1 MGNAM
6 QTMPA
11 ELAKA
16 LLEDSEK
23 ETKESFENV
32 PSLVIATKEDESGKD
47 DASIPL
53 SDQPNGFM
61 ESVRDN
67 PSMEDGISNLSNNA
81 TNNASINPSINP
93 SNNPSNNPS
102 INPSNTSTNNATI
115 NDATNTTPPHS
126 PPSPLSDNSDL
137 FF

>member
-47 DASIPL
+47 DTSIPL

-61 ESVRDN
+61 EGVRDN

-81 TNNASINPSINP
+81 TNNLSINP
-93 SNNPSNNPS
+93 SN
-102 INPSNTSTNNATI
+102 NPSNTSTNNATI
-115 NDATNTTPPHS
+115 NDATPPHS

>member
-1 MGNAM
+1 M

-16 LLEDSEK
+16 LLEDGEK

-61 ESVRDN
+61 EGVRDN

-81 TNNASINPSINP
+81 TNNLSI
-93 SNNPSNNPS
+93 NPS

-115 NDATNTTPPHS
+115 NDATNTTPHHS

>member
-1 MGNAM
+1 M

-16 LLEDSEK
+16 LLEDGEK

-67 PSMEDGISNLSNNA
+67 PLMEDGISNLSNNA
-81 TNNASINPSINP
+81 TNNL
-93 SNNPSNNPS
+93 SNNPSNNA
-102 INPSNTSTNNATI
+102 TNNATI
-115 NDATNTTPPHS
+115 NDATPPHS

>member
-16 LLEDSEK
+16 LLEDGEK

-47 DASIPL
+47 DTSIPL

-81 TNNASINPSINP
+81 TNNLSINP
-93 SNNPSNNPS
+93 SN
-102 INPSNTSTNNATI
+102 NPSNTSTNNATI
-115 NDATNTTPPHS
+115 NDATPPHS

>member
-16 LLEDSEK
+16 LLEDGEK

-32 PSLVIATKEDESGKD
+32 PSLVIATKEDESGNV
-47 DASIPL
+47 DASISL

-61 ESVRDN
+61 EGVRDN

-81 TNNASINPSINP
+81 TNNV
-93 SNNPSNNPS
+93 S

>member
-16 LLEDSEK
+16 LLEDGEK

-32 PSLVIATKEDESGKD
+32 PSLVIATKEDESGNV

-61 ESVRDN
+61 EGVRDN
-67 PSMEDGISNLSNNA
+67 PSMEDGISNVLNNA
-81 TNNASINPSINP
+81 TNNASNNA

-102 INPSNTSTNNATI
+102 NTSTNN
-115 NDATNTTPPHS
+115 ATNTTPPHS

>member
-16 LLEDSEK
+16 LLEDGEK

-61 ESVRDN
+61 EGVRDN
-67 PSMEDGISNLSNNA
+67 PSMEDGISNVSNKA
-81 TNNASINPSINP
+81 TI
-93 SNNPSNNPS
+93 NPS

>member
-16 LLEDSEK
+16 LLEDGEK

-47 DASIPL
+47 DASISL

-61 ESVRDN
+61 EGVRDN

-81 TNNASINPSINP
+81 TNNLSNNLSINPSINP
-93 SNNPSNNPS
+93 SN
-102 INPSNTSTNNATI
+102 TSI

>member
-1 MGNAM
+1 M

-16 LLEDSEK
+16 LLEDGEK

-32 PSLVIATKEDESGKD
+32 PSLVIATKEDESGKV

-61 ESVRDN
+61 EGVRDN
-67 PSMEDGISNLSNNA
+67 PSMEDGISNLSNNV
-81 TNNASINPSINP
+81 
-93 SNNPSNNPS
+93 SNNLSNNPS
-102 INPSNTSTNNATI
+102 INPSNTSTNNAT
-115 NDATNTTPPHS
+115 NNATNTTTHHS

>member
-16 LLEDSEK
+16 LLEDGEK

-32 PSLVIATKEDESGKD
+32 PSLVIATKEDESGNG

-61 ESVRDN
+61 EGVRDN

-81 TNNASINPSINP
+81 TNNL
-93 SNNPSNNPS
+93 SNNPSN
-102 INPSNTSTNNATI
+102 NPSNTSTNNATI
-115 NDATNTTPPHS
+115 NDATPHHS

>member
-1 MGNAM
+1 M

-16 LLEDSEK
+16 LLEDGEK

-47 DASIPL
+47 DASISL

-67 PSMEDGISNLSNNA
+67 PLMEDGISNLSNNA
-81 TNNASINPSINP
+81 TNNL
-93 SNNPSNNPS
+93 SNNLSINPS

-115 NDATNTTPPHS
+115 NDATNTTPHHS

>member
-67 PSMEDGISNLSNNA
+67 PSMEDGISNLSNN
-81 TNNASINPSINP
+81 TINNVT
-93 SNNPSNNPS
+93 NNPSND
-102 INPSNTSTNNATI
+102 TTI
-115 NDATNTTPPHS
+115 NTTNTTPPHS

>member
-1 MGNAM
+1 M

-16 LLEDSEK
+16 LLEDGEK

-61 ESVRDN
+61 EGVRDN

-81 TNNASINPSINP
+81 TNNLSITSTN
-93 SNNPSNNPS
+93 
-102 INPSNTSTNNATI
+102 NPSNTSTNNATI
-115 NDATNTTPPHS
+115 NDATPPHS

>member
-1 MGNAM
+1 M

-16 LLEDSEK
+16 LLEDGEK

-61 ESVRDN
+61 EGVRDN

-81 TNNASINPSINP
+81 ANNLSINPSTNPSINP
-93 SNNPSNNPS
+93 SN
-102 INPSNTSTNNATI
+102 NPSNTSTNNATI

>member
-1 MGNAM
+1 M

-16 LLEDSEK
+16 LLEDGEK

-47 DASIPL
+47 DTSIPL

-93 SNNPSNNPS
+93 SNNPSN
-102 INPSNTSTNNATI
+102 TSTNNATI

>member
-1 MGNAM
+1 M

-16 LLEDSEK
+16 LLEDGEK

-61 ESVRDN
+61 EGVRDN

-81 TNNASINPSINP
+81 TNNV
-93 SNNPSNNPS
+93 SNNLS
-102 INPSNTSTNNATI
+102 ITSTNNPSNTSTNNAT
-115 NDATNTTPPHS
+115 NTTPHHS

>member
-81 TNNASINPSINP
+81 TNNLSNNLSINPSINP
-93 SNNPSNNPS
+93 SN
-102 INPSNTSTNNATI
+102 NPSNTSTNNATI

>member
-61 ESVRDN
+61 EGVRDN

-81 TNNASINPSINP
+81 TNNVSNNL
-93 SNNPSNNPS
+93 SNNPSN
-102 INPSNTSTNNATI
+102 NPSNTSTNNATI
-115 NDATNTTPPHS
+115 NDATPHHS

>member
-16 LLEDSEK
+16 LLEDGEK

-47 DASIPL
+47 NTSIPL

-67 PSMEDGISNLSNNA
+67 PLMEDGISNLSNNQS
-81 TNNASINPSINP
+81 NNLSNNLSINPSINP
-93 SNNPSNNPS
+93 SN
-102 INPSNTSTNNATI
+102 NPSNTSTNNATI

>member
-1 MGNAM
+1 M

-16 LLEDSEK
+16 LLEDGEK

-47 DASIPL
+47 DASISL

-61 ESVRDN
+61 EGVRDN
-67 PSMEDGISNLSNNA
+67 PSIENGISNLSNN
-81 TNNASINPSINP
+81 TINNVT
-93 SNNPSNNPS
+93 NNPSND
-102 INPSNTSTNNATI
+102 TTI
-115 NDATNTTPPHS
+115 NTTNTTPPHS

>member
-1 MGNAM
+1 M

-16 LLEDSEK
+16 LLEDGEK

-47 DASIPL
+47 DTSIPL

-81 TNNASINPSINP
+81 TNNLSNNLSINPSI
-93 SNNPSNNPS
+93 NPSNNPS

>member
-16 LLEDSEK
+16 LLEDGEK

-61 ESVRDN
+61 EGVRDN
-67 PSMEDGISNLSNNA
+67 PSMEDGISNVSNNA
-81 TNNASINPSINP
+81 SNNASNNPSINP
-93 SNNPSNNPS
+93 SN
-102 INPSNTSTNNATI
+102 NPSNTSTNNATI
-115 NDATNTTPPHS
+115 NDATPHHS

>member
-16 LLEDSEK
+16 LLEDGEK

-32 PSLVIATKEDESGKD
+32 HSLVIATKEDESGKD

-67 PSMEDGISNLSNNA
+67 PSMEDGISNLSNN
-81 TNNASINPSINP
+81 TINNET
-93 SNNPSNNPS
+93 NNPSND
-102 INPSNTSTNNATI
+102 TTI
-115 NDATNTTPPHS
+115 NTTNTTPPHT

>member
-16 LLEDSEK
+16 LLEDGEK

-47 DASIPL
+47 DTSIPL

-81 TNNASINPSINP
+81 TNNV
-93 SNNPSNNPS
+93 S

>member
-1 MGNAM
+1 M

-16 LLEDSEK
+16 LLEDGEK

-47 DASIPL
+47 DASISL

-61 ESVRDN
+61 EGVRDN

-81 TNNASINPSINP
+81 TNNL
-93 SNNPSNNPS
+93 SN
-102 INPSNTSTNNATI
+102 NPSNTSTNNATI
-115 NDATNTTPPHS
+115 NDATPHHS

>member
-16 LLEDSEK
+16 LLEDGEK

-47 DASIPL
+47 DASISL

-61 ESVRDN
+61 EGVRDN
-67 PSMEDGISNLSNNA
+67 PSMEDGISNLSNNV
-81 TNNASINPSINP
+81 
-93 SNNPSNNPS
+93 SNNLSNNPS

>member
-47 DASIPL
+47 DASISL

-61 ESVRDN
+61 EGVRDN

-81 TNNASINPSINP
+81 TNNLSNNLSINP
-93 SNNPSNNPS
+93 SNNA
-102 INPSNTSTNNATI
+102 TNNATI
-115 NDATNTTPPHS
+115 NDATPPHS

>member
-1 MGNAM
+1 M

-47 DASIPL
+47 DASISL

-61 ESVRDN
+61 EGVRDN

-81 TNNASINPSINP
+81 TNNLSINPSINP

-115 NDATNTTPPHS
+115 NDATNTTPHHS

>member
-47 DASIPL
+47 NTSIPL

-67 PSMEDGISNLSNNA
+67 PLMEDGISNLSNNA
-81 TNNASINPSINP
+81 TNNLSNNLSINPSINP
-93 SNNPSNNPS
+93 SN
-102 INPSNTSTNNATI
+102 NPSNTSTNNATI

>member
-61 ESVRDN
+61 ESVRVN

-81 TNNASINPSINP
+81 TNNLSI
-93 SNNPSNNPS
+93 NPS

>member
-16 LLEDSEK
+16 LLEDGEK

-67 PSMEDGISNLSNNA
+67 PLMEDGISNLSNNA
-81 TNNASINPSINP
+81 TNNLSI
-93 SNNPSNNPS
+93 NPS

>member
-47 DASIPL
+47 DASISL

-81 TNNASINPSINP
+81 TNNL
-93 SNNPSNNPS
+93 SNNLSNNPS

>member
-1 MGNAM
+1 M

-16 LLEDSEK
+16 LLEDGEK

-61 ESVRDN
+61 EGVRDN

-81 TNNASINPSINP
+81 ANNLSINPSINP
-93 SNNPSNNPS
+93 SNNLSN
-102 INPSNTSTNNATI
+102 NPSNTSTNNATI

>member
-16 LLEDSEK
+16 LLEDGEK

-81 TNNASINPSINP
+81 TNNL
-93 SNNPSNNPS
+93 SNNLS

>member
-1 MGNAM
+1 M

-16 LLEDSEK
+16 LLEDGEK

-47 DASIPL
+47 NASIPL

-61 ESVRDN
+61 EGVRDN

-81 TNNASINPSINP
+81 TNNVSNNVSNNL
-93 SNNPSNNPS
+93 SNNPSINPS

-115 NDATNTTPPHS
+115 NDATPHHS

>member
-47 DASIPL
+47 DTSIPL

-61 ESVRDN
+61 EGVRDN

-81 TNNASINPSINP
+81 TNNL
-93 SNNPSNNPS
+93 SNNLSNTS
-102 INPSNTSTNNATI
+102 TNTSTNNATI
-115 NDATNTTPPHS
+115 NDATPHHS

>member
-1 MGNAM
+1 M

-16 LLEDSEK
+16 LLEDGEK

-32 PSLVIATKEDESGKD
+32 PSLVIATKEDESGNG

-61 ESVRDN
+61 EGIGNN

-81 TNNASINPSINP
+81 TNNVSNNVSNNL
-93 SNNPSNNPS
+93 SNNPSINPS

-115 NDATNTTPPHS
+115 NDATNTTPHHS

>member
-1 MGNAM
+1 M

-16 LLEDSEK
+16 LLEDGEK

-32 PSLVIATKEDESGKD
+32 PSLVIATKEDESGNV

-61 ESVRDN
+61 EGVRDN
-67 PSMEDGISNLSNNA
+67 PSVEDGISNHYS
-81 TNNASINPSINP
+81 
-93 SNNPSNNPS
+93 
-102 INPSNTSTNNATI
+102 
-115 NDATNTTPPHS
+115 
-126 PPSPLSDNSDL
+126 
-137 FF
+137 

>member
-16 LLEDSEK
+16 LLEDGEK

-47 DASIPL
+47 NASIPL

-61 ESVRDN
+61 EGVRDN

-81 TNNASINPSINP
+81 TNNL
-93 SNNPSNNPS
+93 SNNPSN
-102 INPSNTSTNNATI
+102 NPSNTSTNNATI
-115 NDATNTTPPHS
+115 NDATPHHS

>member
-1 MGNAM
+1 M

-32 PSLVIATKEDESGKD
+32 PSLVIATKEDESGNV
-47 DASIPL
+47 DASISL

-61 ESVRDN
+61 EGVRDN

-81 TNNASINPSINP
+81 TNNV
-93 SNNPSNNPS
+93 SNNPS